1 MPKQRTK
8 FELTQR
14 EFDILKIL
22 WSSEKPLV
30 ASDFTKIDESLSIN
44 TVQAV
49 LKNLLKKNLIKV
61 ADIVYSG
68 TVLSRSYTPTINEK
82 DFTLKNIV
90 KDYKEI
96 EKAVPLPNFVATLLD
111 QESDEEEAIKEL
123 ERLLEERKK
132 LLDIK

>member
-30 ASDFTKIDESLSIN
+30 ASDFTKIDELLSIN